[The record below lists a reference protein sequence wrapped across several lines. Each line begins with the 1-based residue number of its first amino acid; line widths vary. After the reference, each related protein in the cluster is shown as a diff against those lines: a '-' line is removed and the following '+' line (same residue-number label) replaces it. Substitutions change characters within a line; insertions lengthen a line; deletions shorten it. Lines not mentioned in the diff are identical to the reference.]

1 MSDHVVAIARML
13 SGEQCELRYGVRG
26 MSEAPE
32 ILPMKPLGG
41 FVRVVGRAIEERELT
56 IYLQRL
62 QEQGWDVRNTVRKA
76 LSCGAQLQ
84 DQVRTRTL
92 KQSL

>member
-1 MSDHVVAIARML
+1 
-13 SGEQCELRYGVRG
+13 

-32 ILPMKPLGG
+32 ILPMQPLGG
-41 FVRVVGRAIEERELT
+41 FVKVVGRAIEERELT

-84 DQVRTRTL
+84 DQARPTMRFGSSAKDTC
-92 KQSL
+92 KAR

>member
-1 MSDHVVAIARML
+1 MQKPV
-13 SGEQCELRYGVRG
+13 CRYGVVG

-32 ILPMKPLGG
+32 ILPMQPLGA
-41 FVRVVGRAIEERELT
+41 FVRGTGRAIEESELT

-76 LSCGAQLQ
+76 LSCGAQLH
-84 DQVRTRTL
+84 DQVSLLMSLIIVCSVHHRAVRTV
-92 KQSL
+92 Q